1 MTTEKEYDEGLEEI
15 WRIKREIAEGYAN
28 LDAYFAS
35 VLEDQERSR
44 ARGVKF
50 VRCPAS
56 FNDLL
61 RVARAQASSSGMTE
75 KDVTEEIAAYRRERR
90 QGSKIASTVQT
101 ASTQAGRTM
110 V

>member
-1 MTTEKEYDEGLEEI
+1 MTTEKRYDEGLEEI
-15 WRIKREIAEGYAN
+15 WRIKREIAEGYAD

-35 VLEDQERSR
+35 VLADQERAR
-44 ARGVKF
+44 AHGVKF

-75 KDVTEEIAAYRRERR
+75 KDISDEIAAYRCERR
-90 QGSKIASTVQT
+90 RSRKTV
-101 ASTQAGRTM
+101 RR
-110 V
+110 

>member
-1 MTTEKEYDEGLEEI
+1 MTTEKRYDEGLEEI

-44 ARGVKF
+44 AHGVKF

-56 FNDLL
+56 FNDLFE
-61 RVARAQASSSGMTE
+61 VARAQASSSGMTE
-75 KDVTEEIAAYRRERR
+75 KDSSDEIAAYRCERR
-90 QGSKIASTVQT
+90 QGYKIASTERF
-101 ASTQAGRTM
+101 ASTQAR
-110 V
+110 